1 MPTIAWATGTPALA
15 QNGTELA
22 SQLPAGVGI
31 DGGADALVRG
41 VQGGMVWMHALE
53 WAGNLLRRPVPAQ
66 HGADQEPE
74 VSIRMELGWWACM
87 EAPLLAS
94 VLGGG
99 TGIPLIAAVAS
110 QLTADGAGTAPLQV
124 GDGSHAPALLAQ
136 RCQCHP
142 FFSLQMFVSR
152 FQMRTL
158 PGLGSVALRIGDPP
172 FSER

>member
-1 MPTIAWATGTPALA
+1 
-15 QNGTELA
+15 
-22 SQLPAGVGI
+22 
-31 DGGADALVRG
+31 
-41 VQGGMVWMHALE
+41 
-53 WAGNLLRRPVPAQ
+53 
-66 HGADQEPE
+66 
-74 VSIRMELGWWACM
+74 MELGRWACM
-87 EAPLLAS
+87 EAPLLAL

-152 FQMRTL
+152 FHMRTL
-158 PGLGSVALRIGDPP
+158 PDWAVLHFRLETALFIRLTP
-172 FSER
+172 